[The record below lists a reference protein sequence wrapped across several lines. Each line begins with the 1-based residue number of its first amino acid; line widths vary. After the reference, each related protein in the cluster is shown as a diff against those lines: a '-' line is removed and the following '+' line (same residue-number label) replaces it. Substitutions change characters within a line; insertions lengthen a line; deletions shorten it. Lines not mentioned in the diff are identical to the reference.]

1 MKRIHSHPIYIL
13 ESTSRYLILLLFPIL
28 RALITTILWYQK
40 GSFTA
45 WLSGAWFD
53 LIIIGIILGLGI
65 YQWFSYTF
73 CYDNYG
79 IYVYKGIILRQV
91 RYIAYANLTAISLE
105 VPWYYYPFHVVR
117 LKADTDGGTPL
128 NADFAVTTKLDIAET
143 VLLYGNA
150 ALNRTN
156 QLKRYYIPSNFY
168 IAIFSLLTS
177 NSLTGV
183 LYVAASISK
192 SGDIFGQDIEDK
204 IVTGFTHIASLLAF
218 GLPPAAAI
226 IAYTIL
232 GCWLFSF
239 VMNLFNHLRFE
250 ASRSGGILDVKVGLF
265 TRRQFSI
272 AVKRINC
279 MMIRQSLMTKMLGLF
294 SVFIQCTGYGKV
306 QNELSVLMPAGE
318 QRELIS
324 NLTMLLPEIPVAKR
338 QIKPKLINL
347 SRFLIPPLALIS
359 VVCAAGIAAAYFF
372 PDFSSSMIALLV
384 IAEIP
389 CVWWLGVKVFAFF
402 FTGIGV
408 SEDVITLYYTYA
420 YKVMTCS
427 IPRNKI
433 SKITTSQTL
442 FQIST
447 KCCDVIFY
455 PYGEKQARHK
465 VLNLNL
471 PEVRKLLKLTDE
483 DLGVIPEKKFTLWK
497 A

>member
-13 ESTSRYLILLLFPIL
+13 ESTSRYLILLLLPVL
-28 RALITTILWYQK
+28 RALITTILWYQE

-53 LIIIGIILGLGI
+53 LLIVGIILALGI
-65 YQWFSYTF
+65 YQWLSYTF
-73 CYDNYG
+73 CYDRDG
-79 IYVYKGIILRQV
+79 IYIYRGIVLRQV
-91 RYIAYANLTAISLE
+91 RYIAFANLTAVSVE
-105 VPWYYYPFHVVR
+105 APWYYLPFGAVH
-117 LKADTDGGTPL
+117 LKADTDGGNPL
-128 NADFAVTTKLDIAET
+128 RSDFSVTTSRDTAESI
-143 VLLYGNA
+143 LFYGR
-150 ALNRTN
+150 LPFT
-156 QLKRYYIPSNFY
+156 KRHQIKQYYIPSNFY
-168 IAIFSLLTS
+168 VAVFSLLTS

-192 SGDIFGQDIEDK
+192 SGDIFGQDIEDR
-204 IVTGFTHIASLLAF
+204 IVTSFTQIASLLAF

-226 IAYTIL
+226 LAYTIL

-250 ASRSGGILDVKVGLF
+250 AARRGQILEVRAGLL

-279 MMIRQSLMTKMLGLF
+279 LLIRQSLLTKAFGFF
-294 SVFIQCTGYGKV
+294 SVFIQCTGYGKA
-306 QNELSVLMPAGE
+306 QNEMSVLVPAGE

-338 QIKPKLINL
+338 QIRPKLVNL
-347 SRFLIPPLALIS
+347 SRFLIPPLTLSA
-359 VVCAAGIAAAYFF
+359 VVLGAGLLAIHFL
-372 PDFSSSMIALLV
+372 PDFSTTMIALLV
-384 IAEIP
+384 IGEIP
-389 CVWWLGVKVFAFF
+389 CVWWLFVKIFAFF

-408 SEDVITLYYTYA
+408 SKDVITLYYTHA

-427 IPRNKI
+427 IPRDKI
-433 SKITTSQTL
+433 SKIATSQTL
-442 FQIST
+442 FQITT

-465 VLNLNL
+465 VLNVNL
-471 PEVRKLLKLTDE
+471 PEVQELLEITDA
-483 DLGVIPEKKFTLWK
+483 DLRLQTPGGFTLWK
-497 A
+497 